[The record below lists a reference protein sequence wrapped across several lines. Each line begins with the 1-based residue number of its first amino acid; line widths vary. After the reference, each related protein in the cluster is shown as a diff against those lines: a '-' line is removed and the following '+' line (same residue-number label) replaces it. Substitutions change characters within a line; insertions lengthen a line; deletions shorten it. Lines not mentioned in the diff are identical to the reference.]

1 MAALFSRM
9 DMRCRSAGSEPAQG
23 EVLVTVKAASIN
35 PGEAKIREGL
45 FHAYFPA
52 TFPSGVGTD
61 LAGIVTK
68 VGPGVVGFAAGDE
81 VIGFTDRRGHTL
93 GKIVL
98 LP

>member
-1 MAALFSRM
+1 
-9 DMRCRSAGSEPAQG
+9 
-23 EVLVTVKAASIN
+23 VLVTVKAASIN
-35 PGEAKIREGL
+35 PGEAKTREGL

-52 TFPSGVGTD
+52 TFPSGEGTD

-68 VGPGVVGFAAGDE
+68 VGPGVVGFAAGDEVGFAAGDE

>member
-9 DMRCRSAGSEPAQG
+9 DMRCRSAGPEPAQG
-23 EVLVTVKAASIN
+23 EVLVKVKAASIN
-35 PGEAKIREGL
+35 PGEAKTREGL

-52 TFPSGVGTD
+52 TFPSGEGTD

>member
-9 DMRCRSAGSEPAQG
+9 DMRCRSAGPEPAQG
-23 EVLVTVKAASIN
+23 EVLVKVKAASIN

-52 TFPSGVGTD
+52 TFPSG
-61 LAGIVTK
+61 

>member
-1 MAALFSRM
+1 
-9 DMRCRSAGSEPAQG
+9 
-23 EVLVTVKAASIN
+23 
-35 PGEAKIREGL
+35 
-45 FHAYFPA
+45 
-52 TFPSGVGTD
+52 
-61 LAGIVTK
+61 VTK